1 MILSAKRF
9 LFVFKKGRDKLASE
23 KEKSHF
29 SLSEQDTSSC
39 SSLISLCHSEL

>member
-23 KEKSHF
+23 KEKPHF
-29 SLSEQDTSSC
+29 SLSERGTSSC

>member
-9 LFVFKKGRDKLASE
+9 LFVFKKRRDKLASE
-23 KEKSHF
+23 KEKSQF

-39 SSLISLCHSEL
+39 SSLIPLCHSEL

>member
-1 MILSAKRF
+1 MVLSAERF
-9 LFVFKKGRDKLASE
+9 LFVFKKGRVKLASE

-39 SSLISLCHSEL
+39 SSPISVILSL